1 MSVFKVSV
9 LITLAGKRV
18 RMTNGLIYV
27 CFSIGCVLF
36 IGGWAIYLAIELDKA
51 RAVIKEQRLKMLR
64 MFEPPF

>member
-1 MSVFKVSV
+1 
-9 LITLAGKRV
+9 
-18 RMTNGLIYV
+18 MTNGLIYV
-27 CFSIGCVLF
+27 CFSIGCVLL